1 MLMNHGKNS
10 SSSNT
15 NNSRWSS
22 GFTASQWHELEHQAL
37 IFKYM
42 SEGLPIPPDL
52 IYPIRRSCPP
62 PFPLLPSFS
71 SSTTSPSSS
80 LLFSHQ
86 PNIVGRWGYHQMG
99 LGREPDPEP
108 GRCRRTDGKKW
119 RCSKEAF
126 PDSKYCERHIH
137 RGKNRSRKPVEMDIN
152 STPISN
158 TSTTTITSSS
168 STTTT
173 NNNNHNLHFP
183 FHYTPNPSPSPPQP
197 PPPSTAFMNFPT
209 QTHLSLDHGSLSSPH
224 KDYRY
229 FHGLREEVVGEHV
242 FFSEPSGTARN
253 AHADGGGWR
262 STVTVAEEP
271 PAWMTSPPKRKSYSV
286 LESLRGPQ
294 EQQHCFVL
302 GDDFK
307 PLKVE
312 KEEEGEAK
320 QTLRHFFDDEWPSS
334 RNKVPSWIDI
344 EQDLSNATQLSISI
358 PAAASHHDF
367 MFSSRKED

>member
-15 NNSRWSS
+15 NSSRWSS
-22 GFTASQWHELEHQAL
+22 SFTASQWHELEHQAL

-42 SEGLPIPPDL
+42 SKGLPIPPDL

-80 LLFSHQ
+80 LLFPHQ

-119 RCSKEAF
+119 R
-126 PDSKYCERHIH
+126 
-137 RGKNRSRKPVEMDIN
+137 
-152 STPISN
+152 
-158 TSTTTITSSS
+158 
-168 STTTT
+168 
-173 NNNNHNLHFP
+173 
-183 FHYTPNPSPSPPQP
+183 
-197 PPPSTAFMNFPT
+197 
-209 QTHLSLDHGSLSSPH
+209 
-224 KDYRY
+224 Y

-242 FFSEPSGTARN
+242 FFSEPSGAARN
-253 AHADGGGWR
+253 AHADGGGGGWR

-286 LESLRGPQ
+286 LESLRGPR

-320 QTLRHFFDDEWPSS
+320 QTSGISLTTNGLLRGTKCHLGSTSNRTYQTRPSS
-334 RNKVPSWIDI
+334 PFQSPPRLLIMTSCSQLERRID
-344 EQDLSNATQLSISI
+344 
-358 PAAASHHDF
+358 
-367 MFSSRKED
+367 